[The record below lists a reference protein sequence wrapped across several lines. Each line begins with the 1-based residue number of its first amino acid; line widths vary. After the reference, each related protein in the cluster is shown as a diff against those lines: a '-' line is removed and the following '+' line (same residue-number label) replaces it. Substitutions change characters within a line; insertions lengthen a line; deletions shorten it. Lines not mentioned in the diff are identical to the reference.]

1 MGGTTGA
8 RGDATKVAMAMAALG
23 AQGLGTATGAT
34 SRVRARGSMVTVLY
48 SLRPWGRERR
58 ESELIGED
66 HHQ

>member
-1 MGGTTGA
+1 
-8 RGDATKVAMAMAALG
+8 MAMVALG

-34 SRVRARGSMVTVLY
+34 SHVRARGGMVTVLY